1 MSFSP
6 VRLNRKEIGR
16 ILKQDYADQV
26 NELANK
32 IADEARSLVGNDD
45 AVEVDE
51 YTTDR
56 AAASVSVPASA
67 QAVDGV
73 LTKAAAKV
81 GLEVQSK

>member
-16 ILKQDYADQV
+16 ILKQDYAEQV
-26 NELANK
+26 NELANM
-32 IADEARSLVGNDD
+32 IADEARGLVDGDV
-45 AVEVDE
+45 VEVDE

>member
-16 ILKQDYADQV
+16 ILKQDYAEQV

-32 IADEARSLVGNDD
+32 IADEARGLVDGDV
-45 AVEVDE
+45 VEVDE
-51 YTTDR
+51 YTTGR
-56 AAASVSVPASA
+56 AAAPVSVPASA

>member
-16 ILKQDYADQV
+16 ILKQDYAEQV

-32 IADEARSLVGNDD
+32 IADEARSLVDDD
-45 AVEVDE
+45 AVSVDE

-56 AAASVSVPASA
+56 AAASVSVPAEL
-67 QAVDGV
+67 QATLGV

>member
-16 ILKQDYADQV
+16 ILKQDYAEQV
-26 NELANK
+26 NKLAGR
-32 IADEARSLVGNDD
+32 IADEARSLVDDD
-45 AVEVDE
+45 AVSVDE

>member
-16 ILKQDYADQV
+16 ILKQDYAEQV

-32 IADEARSLVGNDD
+32 IADEARGLVDGG
-45 AVEVDE
+45 AVSVGE

-56 AAASVSVPASA
+56 AAASVSVPAEV
-67 QAVDGV
+67 QATLGV
-73 LTKAAAKV
+73 LTKAASKV

>member
-16 ILKQDYADQV
+16 ILKEDYAEQV
-26 NELANK
+26 NKLAGR
-32 IADEARSLVGNDD
+32 IADEARSLVDGDV
-45 AVEVDE
+45 VEVDE